1 MGGAIRISRGWIIL
15 VALAFVAGGCRGGV
29 TPKSSATPKASKTAM
44 TPVESAGSPSV
55 ARSVAGPEFTAKID
69 NPLFPYSSVR
79 NTVFKG
85 TDEGA
90 EIQEEARV
98 LDKAESVAGISVL
111 VVEVKTMEDGEL
123 VERSTEYYA
132 QRIDGSVWF
141 FGERVDN
148 IDDGEVTGHEG
159 QWIAGEGN
167 AKASTI
173 MPAAPKVG
181 DTFQPENVPGVA
193 DLQVKVIAADVAV
206 STPAGNFSG
215 CIRTEDVSSMENTT
229 EYSFYCRGVGLVR
242 REFPDGSIDLVSY
255 S

>member
-1 MGGAIRISRGWIIL
+1 MQLSRGLIVFAALAFIGAGCRGGGAIRES
-15 VALAFVAGGCRGGV
+15 A
-29 TPKSSATPKASKTAM
+29 ATPKTSKTSM
-44 TPVESAGSPSV
+44 TPVESAGSPST
-55 ARSVAGPEFTAKID
+55 ARSVAGPEFTTKVE
-69 NPLFPYSSVR
+69 NPLLPYSSAR
-79 NTVFKG
+79 NMVFKG
-85 TDEGA
+85 IDEGA
-90 EIQEEARV
+90 EVQLDVHV
-98 LDKAESVAGISVL
+98 LDKPETVAGTGVL
-111 VVEVKTMEDGEL
+111 VVEVKSMEDGEL
-123 VERSTEYYA
+123 VEKSTEYYA
-132 QRIDGSVWF
+132 QRNDGSVWF

-193 DLQVKVIAADVAV
+193 DLQVKVIAANVSV

-215 CIRTEDVSSMENTT
+215 CIKTEDVSAMEKTT

-242 REFPDGSIDLVSY
+242 REFPEGSIDLVSY
-255 S
+255 G

>member
-1 MGGAIRISRGWIIL
+1 MRVSRVMVGVVVL
-15 VALAFVAGGCRGGV
+15 AALAGGCRGGV
-29 TPKSSATPKASKTAM
+29 VRKSSATPKTSM
-44 TPVESAGSPSV
+44 SPLESAGSRAASP
-55 ARSVAGPEFTAKID
+55 SVAGPEFTTKVD
-69 NPLFPYSSVR
+69 NPLLPYSSIR
-79 NTVFKG
+79 NVVFKG
-85 TDEGA
+85 ADEGL
-90 EIQEEARV
+90 EVHDEVHV
-98 LDKAESVAGISVL
+98 LDKPETVAGVNVL
-111 VVEVKTMEDGEL
+111 VVEAKSMEDGEL
-123 VERSTEYYA
+123 VERSIEYYA
-132 QRIDGSVWF
+132 QRSDGSVWF

-167 AKASTI
+167 AKPSTI

-193 DLQVKVIAADVAV
+193 ELQVKVVAVDVAV

-215 CIRTEDVSSMENTT
+215 CIRTEDVSALEKTT

-242 REFPDGSIDLVSY
+242 RELPEGSIDLVSY